1 MKKDLR
7 TDFNSRQYMIS
18 KDFEIFY
25 YSDTNIKNVS
35 DHTHNY
41 YEFYFLIDGYV
52 SINIA
57 GQEYALSAG
66 DMILI
71 PPNVM
76 HHMTILDQSI
86 PYQRFI
92 FWITEEYC
100 DKLVKQYTDYG
111 YLMRPDHTK
120 YIYHYDAV
128 TFNVLQSKVFQ
139 LIDEIH
145 SNRFGK
151 IPKVFLCVNDLILFL
166 NRTVY
171 EMENPQNLKEE
182 QSLYQKL
189 VLYIESHITEDLSLD
204 HLAHEFYVSKYHISH
219 VFKEHIG
226 LSVYQYILKKRLAM
240 CRDIIITNTKIS
252 EAYLQCGFKDYSSFY
267 RAFKKEYGISPSEYQ
282 ELYAHNLSDL
292 MKKSPL

>member
-1 MKKDLR
+1 MKKELR
-7 TDFNSRQYMIS
+7 TVFNNRQYMLS
-18 KDFEIFY
+18 KDFEIYY
-25 YSDTNIKNVS
+25 YSDLNIKNID

-41 YEFYFLIDGYV
+41 YEFYFLLGGSV

-57 GQEYALSAG
+57 GTEYPLTTG

-76 HHMTILDQSI
+76 HHMTILDQST
-86 PYQRFI
+86 PYQRVI

-100 DKLVKQYTDYG
+100 LELIKQFPEYG
-111 YLMRPDHTK
+111 YLMQLVRLPQK
-120 YIYHYDAV
+120 YIHHYDVIA
-128 TFNVLQSKVFQ
+128 FNALQSKVFH
-139 LIDEIH
+139 LIEEIH

-151 IPKVFLCVNDLILFL
+151 LAKISLCVNDLILHL

-171 EMENPQNLKEE
+171 EIEHPNTPKEE
-182 QSLYQKL
+182 QSLYQNL
-189 VLYIESHITEDLSLD
+189 ISYIEGHLEDDLSLD

-219 VFKEHIG
+219 IFKENMG
-226 LSVYQYILKKRLAM
+226 LSIYQYILKKRLAM
-240 CRDIIITNTKIS
+240 CRDAIITNTKIS

-282 ELYAHNLSDL
+282 ELYAHKLSGFT
-292 MKKSPL
+292 PE